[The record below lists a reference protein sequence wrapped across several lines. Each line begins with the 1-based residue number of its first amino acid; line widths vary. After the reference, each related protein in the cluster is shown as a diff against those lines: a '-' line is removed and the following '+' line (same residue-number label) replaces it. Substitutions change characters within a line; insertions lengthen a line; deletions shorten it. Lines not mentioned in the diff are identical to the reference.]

1 MEVKRLQ
8 YEKEGLMKELEIEKE
23 KTHVYQG
30 SLEQLQK
37 QGIHMTGSLDNEVS
51 LSSISMIQNIWSLV
65 LD

>member
-37 QGIHMTGSLDNEVS
+37 QGIHMTGPLDNQVS
-51 LSSISMIQNIWSLV
+51 F
-65 LD
+65 